1 LQVSNL
7 NSIQSYVKDRAV
19 FWNCARQLAGHNR
32 LVEELSEGYYEIEQV
47 LNQQGTDID
56 AWLHAPEQLHPV
68 IDTHF
73 LSVGKGIAVRD
84 CIHLLKTGE
93 PQLPSG
99 LMEALVFIE
108 QNQLIKRVKSEVGK
122 MEDPVRLARQ
132 QAEQKRKEHFEADLE
147 NLESQ
152 LKQAKIE
159 VASSP
164 TTKKPFLDAKVKG
177 LEETVKKL
185 RDSKSP
191 LSGISWT

>member
-1 LQVSNL
+1 
-7 NSIQSYVKDRAV
+7 
-19 FWNCARQLAGHNR
+19 
-32 LVEELSEGYYEIEQV
+32 
-47 LNQQGTDID
+47 
-56 AWLHAPEQLHPV
+56 
-68 IDTHF
+68 
-73 LSVGKGIAVRD
+73 
-84 CIHLLKTGE
+84 
-93 PQLPSG
+93 
-99 LMEALVFIE
+99 
-108 QNQLIKRVKSEVGK
+108 
-122 MEDPVRLARQ
+122 
-132 QAEQKRKEHFEADLE
+132 LE